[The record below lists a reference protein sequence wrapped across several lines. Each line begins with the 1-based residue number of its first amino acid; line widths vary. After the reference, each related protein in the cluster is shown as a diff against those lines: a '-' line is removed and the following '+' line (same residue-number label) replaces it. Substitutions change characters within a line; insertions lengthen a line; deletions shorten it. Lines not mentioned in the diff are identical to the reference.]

1 MSDQTTTERTVSDQ
15 TAAEQGIHHTGR
27 EYATSGA
34 LWVVLAVSVS
44 VPLGG
49 AAAGY
54 LLDPAGFSAFDPWF
68 VFFSLVSLA
77 SALLGAAG
85 TMLVSTTR

>member
-1 MSDQTTTERTVSDQ
+1 MNDQTIAERPGSEQPASERGIQHSGRERT
-15 TAAEQGIHHTGR
+15 AGA
-27 EYATSGA
+27 A

-85 TMLVSTTR
+85 TMLVSSTR

>member
-1 MSDQTTTERTVSDQ
+1 MSDQTTTERTTS
-15 TAAEQGIHHTGR
+15 EQRIQNTGR

-49 AAAGY
+49 AVAGY
-54 LLDPAGFSAFDPWF
+54 LLDPAGFSALDPWF

-85 TMLVSTTR
+85 TMLVSTSR

>member
-1 MSDQTTTERTVSDQ
+1 MSDQTTTEQTVSER
-15 TAAEQGIHHTGR
+15 TAAEQGTHHPGR

-54 LLDPAGFSAFDPWF
+54 LLDPAGFSALDPWF